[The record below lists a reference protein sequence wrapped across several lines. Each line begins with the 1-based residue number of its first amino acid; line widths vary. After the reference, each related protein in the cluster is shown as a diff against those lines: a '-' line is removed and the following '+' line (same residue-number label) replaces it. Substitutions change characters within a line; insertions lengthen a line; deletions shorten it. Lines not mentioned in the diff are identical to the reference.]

1 MKKLVFAL
9 AFLPIASFAQKKTK
23 KVATKKPSKDVVLQP
38 TAAPVAGGYSI
49 VAKIDGLADGTKVSM
64 LNGNTGAA
72 EQTATVKNG
81 IFEMAGKMQSADFR
95 LLSINSQPPYL
106 PIFLDNSNVKITGSQ
121 ADFAKA
127 VVSGSMSHNDF
138 SRFLKQTQPY
148 QDMFDGRG
156 NYPVETIEEAA
167 SVLEKFVAENKN
179 SLISPLAVYRHYS
192 VTGDNIALEKLYNSM
207 GSDAKNGSIGKA
219 VAGQVSQVAGAGF
232 GKPLADFTQND
243 TTGKPISLS
252 SFKGKYVLIDFW
264 ASWCG
269 PCRAENPNVVRSFN
283 KYKDKNFTVLGISL
297 DREKDPWIAAI
308 AKDELA
314 WTQLSD
320 LKFWSN
326 AVAQQFAISSIP
338 QNFLVDP
345 NGNLIAK
352 NLRGAALEYRL
363 KKLLK

>member
-1 MKKLVFAL
+1 MKKLVLVF
-9 AFLPIASFAQKKTK
+9 AFLPLLAAAQKKSK
-23 KVATKKPSKDVVLQP
+23 KVIVKKPSRDVVLQP
-38 TAAPVAGGYSI
+38 TKAPINGGFTI
-49 VAKIDGLADGTKVSM
+49 FAKLDGLADGTKVVLMNAS
-64 LNGNTGAA
+64 TGAA

-81 IFEMAGKMQSADFR
+81 IFEMAGKMQDADFR
-95 LLSINSQPPYL
+95 LLSVNSQPPYL
-106 PIFLDNSNVKITGSQ
+106 PIFLDNSNVKVTGTA

-127 VVSGSMSHNDF
+127 TVSGSMTHNDF
-138 SRFLKQTQPY
+138 LRFLKETANY
-148 QDMFDGRG
+148 NDLFEGRG
-156 NYPVETIEEAA
+156 NYPVETIEAA
-167 SVLEKFVAENKN
+167 AGALEKFVAENKN
-179 SLISPLAVYRHYS
+179 SLIAPLAVYRHYS
-192 VTGDNIALEKLYNSM
+192 VTGDDVALLNLYNSL
-207 GSDAKNGSIGKA
+207 SATAKAGNIGKA
-219 VAGQVSQVAGAGF
+219 VASQVNSVSGAGF
-232 GKPLADFTQND
+232 GKPLGDFTQND
-243 TTGKPISLS
+243 TTGKPVSLS

-269 PCRAENPNVVRSFN
+269 PCRAENPNVVRSYN
-283 KYKDKNFTVLGISL
+283 KYKDRNFTVLGISL

-320 LKFWSN
+320 LKHWSN
-326 AVAQQFAISSIP
+326 EVAQKFGISSIP